1 MSIPTDTDLPAIARL
16 LSTSGLPVDD
26 LDDQDL
32 SLFRIV
38 LNSDSLVAVAGLER
52 HGDLALIRS
61 VATATSVRGQGKAKA
76 LVADLE
82 ALAIAKGID
91 AIYLLTETAE
101 RFFTHLGY
109 VEQNRTSVP
118 AAIQRS
124 RQFSSICPDS
134 ATVMCKSL

>member
-38 LNSDSLVAVAGLER
+38 LSSDSLVAVAGLER

>member
-1 MSIPTDTDLPAIARL
+1 MSTPTDTDLPAIARL

-91 AIYLLTETAE
+91 AIYLMTETAE

>member
-1 MSIPTDTDLPAIARL
+1 MRTPNDTDLPAIATL
-16 LSTSGLPVDD
+16 LSTSGLPIDD
-26 LDDQDL
+26 LNDQDL

-38 LNSDSLVAVAGLER
+38 RNRDALVAVAGLER
-52 HGDLALIRS
+52 QGDLALIRS
-61 VATATSVRGQGKAKA
+61 VATSTSVRGQGIAKA

-82 ALAIAKGID
+82 ALASEKGIG

-101 RFFTHLGY
+101 RFFANLGY
-109 VEQNRTSVP
+109 TEQDRTSVP
-118 AAIQRS
+118 TSIQRS

>member
-1 MSIPTDTDLPAIARL
+1 MSTPTDTDLPAIARL

-38 LNSDSLVAVAGLER
+38 LNSDSLDAVAGLER

-76 LVADLE
+76 LVAELE

-109 VEQNRTSVP
+109 VEQDRTSVP

>member
-1 MSIPTDTDLPAIARL
+1 MQTPTNTDLPAIASL
-16 LSTSGLPVDD
+16 LSKSGLPIDD

-38 LNSDSLVAVAGLER
+38 GDPDALVAVAGLER
-52 HGDLALIRS
+52 QGDLALIRS
-61 VATATSVRGQGKAKA
+61 VATATSVRGQGIAKA

-82 ALAIAKGID
+82 ALAIEKGID

-101 RFFTHLGY
+101 RFFAHLGY
-109 VEQNRTSVP
+109 IEQDRTRVP
-118 AAIQRS
+118 PSIQRS